1 MGGAAKRRAAR
12 GRINDPPARD
22 CYAGP
27 ARTFPARLPRTRFA
41 PPMTAAPLAPLLL
54 VAPLLLGPAAAP
66 DAAAGPPPARPNV
79 VVILADDMGLGDVRA
94 FNPDSKI
101 PTPHLDRLAAGG
113 IRLTDAHAPAAWCTP
128 TRYSLLT
135 GRYPFRGR
143 PWKWDGPPQIAADV
157 PTLPGLFRGTGY
169 RTAMVGKWHLGFVTP
184 DGGTL
189 PPHRDVEHRGGPV
202 DRGFDRWFGITVSL
216 DGPPYYYVR
225 DRRAVVL
232 PTDAV
237 GAGSSPGW
245 SKIQGDFWRAGRI
258 APGFAHQNV
267 LPDFRDEAVK
277 VIKDA
282 AAGDAPFF
290 LYLALASPHTPW
302 AVTGDPA
309 EYKAAGG
316 GAGLYG
322 QFVGETDAA
331 VGRVLAALDD
341 AGVAENTLVVFT
353 SDNGPVWYD
362 ADEETYGHAAAG
374 FVRGEPVR
382 GMKGDAYE
390 GGHRVPFI
398 ARGPGVPAGA
408 SSDAFLMHTDLL
420 PTLAAACGLEAPAG
434 AAPDAVNGWPA
445 LRGED
450 VNPRTEAVFEST
462 REGDSVRVG
471 DWKLIPWLGSGG
483 FTPPRRRDPAPG
495 EPAGQLYDLA
505 ADPGEATNLYADR
518 PDKVAEL
525 AAAMDRIL
533 NSDG

>member
-1 MGGAAKRRAAR
+1 
-12 GRINDPPARD
+12 
-22 CYAGP
+22 
-27 ARTFPARLPRTRFA
+27 
-41 PPMTAAPLAPLLL
+41 MTAALLALLL
-54 VAPLLLGPAAAP
+54 AAP
-66 DAAAGPPPARPNV
+66 ARSGAGEPPARPNV
-79 VVILADDMGLGDVRA
+79 VLILADDLGLGDVGA
-94 FNPDSKI
+94 FNPASKI

-113 IRLTDAHAPAAWCTP
+113 VRLTDAHAPAAWCTP

-143 PWKWDGPPQIAADV
+143 PWAWDGPPEIDAGT
-157 PTLPGLFRGTGY
+157 PTLPGLFRDAGY

-184 DGGTL
+184 GGGEL
-189 PPHRDVEHRGGPV
+189 PPHRDAEHRGGPV
-202 DRGFDRWFGITVSL
+202 DRGFGSWFGITVSL

-245 SKIQGDFWRAGRI
+245 SKIQGDFWRAGGI

-267 LPDFRDEAVK
+267 LPDFRDEAVR
-277 VIKDA
+277 VVEEA
-282 AAGDAPFF
+282 ASGAESDGRPFF

-309 EYKAAGG
+309 DYKG

-322 QFVGETDAA
+322 QFTSETDAA
-331 VGRVLAALDD
+331 VGRVLDALDRTGA
-341 AGVAENTLVVFT
+341 AGNTLVVFS

-362 ADEETYGHAAAG
+362 ADEEKYGHAAAG
-374 FVRGEPVR
+374 FVRGAPVR

-390 GGHRVPFI
+390 GGHRVPLI

-408 SSDAFLMHTDLL
+408 ASDAFLLHTDLF
-420 PTLAAACGLEAPAG
+420 PTLAAACGLDLPPG
-434 AAPDAVNGWPA
+434 AAPDAVDQWPA
-445 LRGED
+445 LRGEE
-450 VNPRTEAVFEST
+450 VKARTEAVFEST

-483 FTPPRRRDPAPG
+483 FTPPRTVEPRPG
-495 EPAGQLYDLA
+495 GPVGQLYDLA
-505 ADPGEATNLYADR
+505 ADPGETTNLYADR
-518 PDKVAEL
+518 PEKVAEL
-525 AAAMDRIL
+525 TAALARIL
-533 NSDG
+533 ASAP